1 MAGRE
6 WPALTGPL
14 GRPID
19 AAVPTA
25 FLLALRQLGD
35 PAILRILLRSFLVT
49 LAVFALLG
57 TGGWYVLDA
66 VLARWS
72 GAEGLRGA
80 AALLLVIGAGWLLW
94 RIIAFAVLQFHAD
107 RVVEVIEARHYPAAH
122 ARARPLSWQTE
133 VRLAGKG
140 ALRALVW
147 NLAALPV
154 AAVLLI
160 TAIGPA
166 VVFWAVNAVLM
177 GRELTELVWL
187 RHVPDAGSAGLPLRT
202 AERFALGGTTAAL
215 FFVPFAGLLAPVL
228 GAAMATHVIHRKG
241 AAPDAP

>member
-1 MAGRE
+1 MVRHGAR
-6 WPALTGPL
+6 ALTGRRR
-14 GRPID
+14 RPID
-19 AAVPTA
+19 VAVPTA

-35 PAILRILLRSFLVT
+35 PAILRVLLRSLLVT

-57 TGGWYVLDA
+57 TGGWYALDSVLE
-66 VLARWS
+66 RWS
-72 GAEGLRGA
+72 AAEGLRGF
-80 AALLLVIGAGWLLW
+80 AALLLVIGAGFLLW

-107 RVVEVIEARHYPAAH
+107 RVVEAIEARHYPAEH
-122 ARARPLSWQTE
+122 ARARPLSWQAE
-133 VRLAGKG
+133 VRLAARG
-140 ALRALVW
+140 ALRSLLW
-147 NLAALPV
+147 NLAALPF
-154 AAVLLI
+154 AAVLLM

-187 RHVPDAGSAGLPLRT
+187 RHVPDAHSNGLPLRT
-202 AERFALGGTTAAL
+202 GERFALGGITAAL

-241 AAPDAP
+241 TAPDAP